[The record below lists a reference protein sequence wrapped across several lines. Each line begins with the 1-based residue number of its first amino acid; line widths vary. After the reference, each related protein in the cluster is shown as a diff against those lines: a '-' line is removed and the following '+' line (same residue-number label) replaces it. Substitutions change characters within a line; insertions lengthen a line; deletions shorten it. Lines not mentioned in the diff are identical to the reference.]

1 MHVFGAWVQL
11 EVSYLYDRICFCMD
25 PQVCNMFA
33 SAIGICRVRPPGTL
47 EPPRRLRTLR
57 RMKLGRAPRSSKVLP
72 NEWNLWKQ
80 HDIFSILQPSS
91 IFTEFKTTHPNSH
104 TFEYYT
110 FMIKYFR
117 TFLFVFD
124 SSTWAQRPSDRPS
137 SAPAIAA
144 LKFGVRFCF
153 VKVENLTEL
162 TLLGIAWHCLTWPD
176 ISWILH
182 GCITM
187 WTALLVLLLLVSAA
201 DPDDSSE
208 NFGWKDGGSV
218 ERLRFFKERLGFEAR
233 HVLDIGAHVGEWT
246 VEAQK
251 VFPSAEFL
259 MVEANPQHRAD
270 LEAVGQPFVI
280 ALLAARDNESML
292 FHSTRYPITTGAS
305 LFRERSDLFLD
316 PKFSET
322 LLLRSRTLDD
332 LVASHFSGECCDL
345 LKADVQ
351 GAELAVL
358 LGGLKTLS
366 QAELVLLEAPVL
378 PYNEGAPRF
387 SELIEFMASQGF
399 EVVDVADVTY
409 SEGVSRVLHL
419 DLLFAQR
426 FSRLLRI
433 PLPGGIRPA
442 KTMKRERSFSIW
454 NVSL

>member
-1 MHVFGAWVQL
+1 MW
-11 EVSYLYDRICFCMD
+11 
-25 PQVCNMFA
+25 
-33 SAIGICRVRPPGTL
+33 
-47 EPPRRLRTLR
+47 
-57 RMKLGRAPRSSKVLP
+57 SS
-72 NEWNLWKQ
+72 
-80 HDIFSILQPSS
+80 S
-91 IFTEFKTTHPNSH
+91 
-104 TFEYYT
+104 
-110 FMIKYFR
+110 
-117 TFLFVFD
+117 
-124 SSTWAQRPSDRPS
+124 
-137 SAPAIAA
+137 
-144 LKFGVRFCF
+144 
-153 VKVENLTEL
+153 
-162 TLLGIAWHCLTWPD
+162 LL
-176 ISWILH
+176 LH
-182 GCITM
+182 L
-187 WTALLVLLLLVSAA
+187 LLVLLVAA
-201 DPDDSSE
+201 DPDPSE
-208 NFGWKDGGSV
+208 NFGWKGGGID
-218 ERLRFFKERLGFEAR
+218 RLRFFKERLGFEAR

-246 VEAQK
+246 IEAQQI
-251 VFPSAEFL
+251 FPEAEFL

-292 FHSTRYPITTGAS
+292 FHSTRYPINTGAS

-322 LLLRSRTLDD
+322 LLIRSRTLDD
-332 LVASHFSGECCDL
+332 LVANHFSGGCCDL

-358 LGGLKTLS
+358 LGGLKTLK

-442 KTMKRERSFSIW
+442 KTMKREGSFSIW
-454 NVSL
+454 TVSF